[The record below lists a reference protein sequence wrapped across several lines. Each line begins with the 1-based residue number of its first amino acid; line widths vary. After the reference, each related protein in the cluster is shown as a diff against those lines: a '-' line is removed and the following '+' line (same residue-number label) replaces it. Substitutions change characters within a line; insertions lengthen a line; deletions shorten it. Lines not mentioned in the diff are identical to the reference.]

1 MTYELRNGNASVPAS
16 PKSSPVAVVGVGHT
30 RYGKLPDYD
39 PYELGLWALKQ
50 ALADAGLKFAD
61 VDGLIV
67 NRIPDYQRFCEIA
80 GLDPSY
86 VGITPG
92 QGRFSGICIETAAA
106 LIRDGLA
113 GTIALVYGNNG
124 RSGGDRYGGAGDTY
138 GSGGGG
144 QWFPYGMTSPG
155 AFHALMARRHM
166 ELYGTTADHLGTVA
180 KTIRA
185 HAALNPAAVMRE
197 PFTLADYHASRFI
210 CEPLHLLDY
219 CLINDGGVALI
230 LTSGERARD
239 LKQPPVYLR
248 GYGMATALA
257 ASSFP
262 PNDFWREP
270 MGKAAAAS
278 FRRAGIAQADVSAL
292 MIYDN
297 FTPTVLFSLE
307 GFGYCAPGESG
318 PFAAEGNLALGAHY
332 PTNTAGGHLSESYM
346 QGWALNVEAVRQ
358 VRGACGARQVKDC
371 AFAHYMAAAP
381 VCTSII
387 YGREAS

>member
-1 MTYELRNGNASVPAS
+1 VPAL
-16 PKSSPVAVVGVGHT
+16 PQSSPVAVVGVGHT
-30 RYGKLPDYD
+30 RYGKLPEYD

-50 ALADAGLKFAD
+50 ALADAGLAFAD
-61 VDGLIV
+61 IDGLIV
-67 NRIPDYQRFCEIA
+67 NRIADYQRLCEIA
-80 GLDPSY
+80 GIDPSY
-86 VGITPG
+86 VSITPG
-92 QGRFSGICIETAAA
+92 QGRFSGICIETASA

-113 GTIALVYGNNG
+113 DTVALVYGNNG

-166 ELYGTTADHLGTVA
+166 ELYGTTADQLGTVA
-180 KTIRA
+180 RTIRA

-219 CLINDGGVALI
+219 CLINDGGVALV

-239 LKQPPVYLR
+239 LAQKPVYLR

-262 PNDFWREP
+262 PDDFWRAP
-270 MGKAAAAS
+270 MRKAGAAS
-278 FRRAGIAQADVSAL
+278 FRRAGIAHADVSAL

-307 GFGYCAPGESG
+307 GYGYCAPGESG
-318 PFAAEGNLALGAHY
+318 PFAAAGHLALGGRY
-332 PTNTAGGHLSESYM
+332 PTNTSGGHLSESYM

-358 VRGACGARQVKDC
+358 VRGACGARQVADC
-371 AFAHYMAAAP
+371 AFAHYMATAP
-381 VCTSII
+381 VVTSII
-387 YGREAS
+387 YGRDPS

>member
-1 MTYELRNGNASVPAS
+1 MGVKAS
-16 PKSSPVAVVGVGHT
+16 VAVVGVGHT

-39 PYELGLWALKQ
+39 AYELGLWALTE
-50 ALADAGLKFAD
+50 ALADAGLTFAD
-61 VDGLIV
+61 IDGLIV

-80 GLDPSY
+80 GVDPSY
-86 VGITPG
+86 VSITPG

-113 GTIALVYGNNG
+113 ATIALVYGNNG

-166 ELYGTTADHLGTVA
+166 ELYGTSPDHLGAVA

-185 HAALNPAAVMRE
+185 HAALNPAAVMRA

-210 CEPLHLLDY
+210 CGPLRLLDY

-239 LKQPPVYLR
+239 LAQPPVYLR

-257 ASSFP
+257 GSSFP
-262 PNDFWREP
+262 PDDFWRAP

-278 FRRAGIAQADVSAL
+278 FATAGIKHADVSAL

-318 PFAAEGNLALGAHY
+318 PFAAAGHLALGARY
-332 PTNTAGGHLSESYM
+332 PTNTSGGHLSESYM

-358 VRGACGARQVKDC
+358 VRGACGERQVKDC

-387 YGREAS
+387 YGREPT

>member
-1 MTYELRNGNASVPAS
+1 VPALS
-16 PKSSPVAVVGVGHT
+16 KRSPVAVVGVGHT
-30 RYGKLPDYD
+30 RYGKLPEYD
-39 PYELGLWALKQ
+39 PYALGLWALTE
-50 ALADAGLKFAD
+50 ALADAELKFD
-61 VDGLIV
+61 DIDGLIV

-80 GLDPSY
+80 GLDPNY
-86 VGITPG
+86 VSITPG
-92 QGRFSGICIETAAA
+92 QGRFAGICIETAAA

-113 GTIALVYGNNG
+113 SVVALVYGNNG

-166 ELYGTTADHLGTVA
+166 ELYGTTADHLGAVA
-180 KTIRA
+180 QTIRA
-185 HAALNPAAVMRE
+185 HAALNPAAVMRA

-239 LKQPPVYLR
+239 RKAPPVYLR

-257 ASSFP
+257 GSSFP
-262 PNDFWREP
+262 PDDFWRAP
-270 MGKAAAAS
+270 MSKAAAAS
-278 FRRAGIAQADVSAL
+278 FAAAGIKHADVSAL

-318 PFAAEGNLALGAHY
+318 PFAAAGNLALGARY
-332 PTNTAGGHLSESYM
+332 PTNTSGGHLSESYM

-358 VRGACGARQVKDC
+358 VRGACGERQVKDC

-387 YGREAS
+387 YGREPS

>member
-1 MTYELRNGNASVPAS
+1 MGRVPSVAI
-16 PKSSPVAVVGVGHT
+16 VGVGHT

-39 PYELGLWALKQ
+39 AYELGLWALTE
-50 ALADAGLKFAD
+50 ALADAGLTFAD
-61 VDGLIV
+61 IDGLIV

-86 VGITPG
+86 VSITPG

-113 GTIALVYGNNG
+113 ATIALVYGNNG

-166 ELYGTTADHLGTVA
+166 ELYGTTPDHLAAVA
-180 KTIRA
+180 RTIRA
-185 HAALNPAAVMRE
+185 HAALNPSAVMRA
-197 PFTLADYHASRFI
+197 PFTLAEYHASRFI

-239 LKQPPVYLR
+239 LAQPPVYLR

-262 PNDFWREP
+262 PDDFWREP
-270 MGKAAAAS
+270 MGTAAAAS
-278 FRRAGIAQADVSAL
+278 LAAAGIKHADVSAL

-318 PFAAEGNLALGAHY
+318 PFAAAGNLALGARY
-332 PTNTAGGHLSESYM
+332 PTNTSGGHLSESYM

-358 VRGACGARQVKDC
+358 VRGACGARQVEDC

-387 YGREAS
+387 YGREPS

>member
-1 MTYELRNGNASVPAS
+1 MARADS
-16 PKSSPVAVVGVGHT
+16 VAVVGVGHT

-39 PYELGLWALKQ
+39 AYELGLWALKE
-50 ALADAGLKFAD
+50 ALADCSLRFED
-61 VDGLIV
+61 IDGLIV

-80 GLDPSY
+80 GANPSY
-86 VGITPG
+86 VSITPG

-113 GTIALVYGNNG
+113 NTVALVYGNNG

-144 QWFPYGMTSPG
+144 QWFAYGMTSPG

-166 ELYGTTADHLGTVA
+166 ELYGTTPDQLGTVSM
-180 KTIRA
+180 TFRN
-185 HAALNPAAVMRE
+185 HAALNPSAVMRA
-197 PFTLADYHASRFI
+197 PFTLADYRASRYI

-230 LTSGERARD
+230 LSSGTRARD
-239 LKQPPVYLR
+239 LKQPPVYVR
-248 GYGMATALA
+248 GYGMATELA
-257 ASSFP
+257 GSSFP
-262 PNDFWREP
+262 PHDFWRAP
-270 MGKAAAAS
+270 MREAAARS
-278 FRRAGIAQADVSAL
+278 FRAAGITHDDVSTL

-307 GFGYCAPGESG
+307 GFGYCSEGESG
-318 PFAAEGNLALGAHY
+318 SFVAEGHLALGSRY
-332 PTNTAGGHLSESYM
+332 PSNTSGGHLSESYM
-346 QGWALNVEAVRQ
+346 QGWALNLEAVRQ
-358 VRGACGARQVKDC
+358 IRGACGERQVKDC

-381 VCTSII
+381 VVTSII
-387 YGREAS
+387 YGREPS

>member
-1 MTYELRNGNASVPAS
+1 VPAL
-16 PKSSPVAVVGVGHT
+16 PQSSPVAVVGVGHT
-30 RYGKLPDYD
+30 RYGTLPEHD
-39 PYELGLWALKQ
+39 PYELGLWALKE
-50 ALADAGLKFAD
+50 ALADAGLAFDAI
-61 VDGLIV
+61 DGLIV

-86 VGITPG
+86 VSITPG

-113 GTIALVYGNNG
+113 HTVALVYGNNG

-166 ELYGTTADHLGTVA
+166 ELYGTTADQLGMVA

-239 LKQPPVYLR
+239 LAQKPVYLR
-248 GYGMATALA
+248 GYGMATALS

-262 PNDFWREP
+262 PDDFWRQP
-270 MGKAAAAS
+270 MGKAAATS
-278 FRRAGIAQADVSAL
+278 FRQAGIAHADVSAL

-307 GFGYCAPGESG
+307 GYGYCGPGESG
-318 PFAAEGNLALGAHY
+318 PFAAAGHLALGGRY
-332 PTNTAGGHLSESYM
+332 PTNTSGGHLSESYM

-358 VRGACGARQVKDC
+358 VRGTCGARQVAGC

-381 VCTSII
+381 VVTSII
-387 YGREAS
+387 YGKEPS

>member
-1 MTYELRNGNASVPAS
+1 MLCVIPALKGS
-16 PKSSPVAVVGVGHT
+16 KTMARRGSVAVVGVGHT
-30 RYGKLPDYD
+30 RYGKLPEYD
-39 PYELGLWALKQ
+39 AYELGLWALKE
-50 ALADAGLKFAD
+50 ALADSGLRFED
-61 VDGLIV
+61 IDGLIV

-80 GLDPSY
+80 GLNPSY
-86 VGITPG
+86 VSTTPG

-106 LIRDGLA
+106 LIRDRLA
-113 GTIALVYGNNG
+113 TIVALVYGNNG

-144 QWFPYGMTSPG
+144 QWFAYGMTSPG

-166 ELYGTTADHLGTVA
+166 DLYGTTADQLGAVA
-180 KTIRA
+180 KTFRD
-185 HAALNPAAVMRE
+185 HAALNPSAVMRT
-197 PFTLADYHASRFI
+197 PFTLADYHASRYI

-230 LTSGERARD
+230 LTSGDRARD

-257 ASSFP
+257 GSSFP
-262 PNDFWREP
+262 PDDFWREP

-278 FRRAGIAQADVSAL
+278 FAAAGIKHADVSAL

-307 GFGYCAPGESG
+307 GFGYCAPGDSG
-318 PFAAEGNLALGAHY
+318 PFAAEGNLALGGRY
-332 PTNTAGGHLSESYM
+332 PTNTSGGHLSESYM

-358 VRGACGARQVKDC
+358 VRGACGERQVKDC
-371 AFAHYMAAAP
+371 FFAHYMAAAP
-381 VCTSII
+381 VVTSII
-387 YGREAS
+387 YGREPS